1 MQSVQDLW
9 NTQFMDVS
17 INSIP
22 QGSGNPEEEEA
33 ESVKARVDGRPLN
46 QQNHDTYKLTKT
58 EVACIN
64 LKQIGS

>member
-1 MQSVQDLW
+1 
-9 NTQFMDVS
+9 MDVS

-22 QGSGNPEEEEA
+22 QGSGNPEEEA

-46 QQNHDTYKLTKT
+46 QQNHDTYKLTET

-64 LKQIGS
+64 LKQIGF